1 LSDYYKTLGVTKGT
15 PGPDIKKA
23 YRKLAMEHHPDQNKG
38 DPKAEAK
45 FKEISEAYAV
55 LSDDKK
61 RQQYDMYGSSD
72 FSQKY
77 SRDDIFRGTDF
88 NSVFNEFGFGQST
101 GGGMGDIFS
110 HMFGGQQGGMGG
122 GGFNQGFGGRP
133 PKGQDVEYEITIGF
147 NEAFS
152 GSEREVSFSLTDGS
166 SQSMK
171 VKVPAGIKDGG
182 KLRVQGKGAPSRH
195 GGASGDLYVIVR
207 VSPHPDFVRV
217 EQNIEVLLPLK
228 ITEALLGCTKE
239 VPTLDGA
246 KKLKIPA
253 GVKPGTKIRL
263 RGLGFPKLAKV
274 PQGDLFAVI
283 EYDVPKELSEA
294 QVEAIN
300 TLQELDL

>member
-1 LSDYYKTLGVTKGT
+1 
-15 PGPDIKKA
+15 
-23 YRKLAMEHHPDQNKG
+23 M
-38 DPKAEAK
+38 
-45 FKEISEAYAV
+45 
-55 LSDDKK
+55 
-61 RQQYDMYGSSD
+61 
-72 FSQKY
+72 
-77 SRDDIFRGTDF
+77 
-88 NSVFNEFGFGQST
+88 
-101 GGGMGDIFS
+101 
-110 HMFGGQQGGMGG
+110 
-122 GGFNQGFGGRP
+122 
-133 PKGQDVEYEITIGF
+133 
-147 NEAFS
+147 
-152 GSEREVSFSLTDGS
+152 
-166 SQSMK
+166 
-171 VKVPAGIKDGG
+171 
-182 KLRVQGKGAPSRH
+182 
-195 GGASGDLYVIVR
+195 IVR